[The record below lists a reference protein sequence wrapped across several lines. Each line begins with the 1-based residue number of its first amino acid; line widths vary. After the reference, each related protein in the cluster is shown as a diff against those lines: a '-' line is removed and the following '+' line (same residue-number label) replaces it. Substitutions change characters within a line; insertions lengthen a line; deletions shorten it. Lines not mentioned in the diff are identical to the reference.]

1 MDLLAFATGL
11 VTLAAIYGLLAVGLN
26 LQFGFAG
33 VINFGY
39 VAFFAA
45 GAFASAILT
54 LPPPGSEAY
63 AAAGARYEIGLGLPM
78 WAGMLAA
85 AAAGAALALFIGAV
99 SARLATHYL
108 AVATFAMAEV
118 VRSVL
123 GNETWLTGG
132 EFGISNVPRPLGDAL
147 TAESYALF
155 YLALTAVV
163 VGLLF
168 ALLRHLGEVPFGRL
182 LRALR
187 DDELAA
193 RTLGKATA
201 RAKLRALAIGGA
213 VGGVAGSLWTHSLG
227 VVHVGQ
233 FVPIV
238 TFQIWLAMLLGG
250 TGNHWGALAGAAALI
265 AIREGTRFVG
275 EIPGLDALAA
285 ANPSFLPSL
294 RFVLI
299 GLLLIAVV
307 RFFPGGLLPERV
319 RRAPPAPERPPSPAA
334 APAAGRPPE
343 RPTERPTERPAEPGP
358 RAAGGTA
365 LAAEDVRRSFGGLAA
380 VDGASFEV
388 PAGSITGLIG
398 PNGAGKSTM
407 IDLLSG
413 VQRPDGGRVRLN
425 GQDVTGLAPEDIAA
439 RGLGRT
445 YQTPRLFLKMTVW
458 ENLMVAGLPR
468 SAETLRAGLLGGPAR
483 RQAEEAAAA
492 RAETVLAGLELSDL
506 RDAPADTLS
515 GGQRKLLS
523 LGRLMMREAP
533 VMLLDEP
540 AAGVN
545 RRLAAELF
553 GRIEALNRAGTTFL
567 IVEHEME
574 LIMRHC
580 HRIVVMHQ
588 GRVLATGTPAEIQAD
603 PRVIDAYLGG
613 PAA

>member
-11 VTLAAIYGLLAVGLN
+11 ITLAAIYGLLAVGLN

-78 WAGMLAA
+78 WAGTLAA

-155 YLALTAVV
+155 YLALTAVI

-319 RRAPPAPERPPSPAA
+319 RRAPPAPQTAPPAA
-334 APAAGRPPE
+334 APA
-343 RPTERPTERPAEPGP
+343 PA
-358 RAAGGTA
+358 AAAAPAAVPSADPA
-365 LAAEDVRRSFGGLAA
+365 LAAEDMRKSFGGLAA
-380 VDGASFEV
+380 VDGATFEV

-413 VQRPDGGRVRLN
+413 VQRPDAGRVRLN
-425 GQDVTGLAPEDIAA
+425 GQDVTGLAPEAVA
-439 RGLGRT
+439 TRGLGRT

-553 GRIEALNRAGTTFL
+553 GRIEALNRGGTTFL